1 MAVASDRMET
11 ITAEHG
17 AKRASSERETKPLNG
32 RGQHLLFSF
41 FGWLFCNGFRLH
53 CCSAIFVLTGKN
65 IKPLDVCVCAE
76 RFLRVVFCE
85 WSQSLEWKNFGLV
98 FGRWDSRVWR
108 QCASPPTQS
117 AVPGPIDFP
126 PKNKNQAGNLFSDVV
141 CYTYITHL
149 LLFAACTKTGHD
161 NWLVSLLGLGAWT
174 NVITAIFHSQW
185 ACDEL

>member
-41 FGWLFCNGFRLH
+41 FGWLFCNGFRLR

-65 IKPLDVCVCAE
+65 IKPLDVCVCWTV
-76 RFLRVVFCE
+76 FTSRVLWVISEFGV
-85 WSQSLEWKNFGLV
+85 KNFRARLWSMGFSSLTTV
-98 FGRWDSRVWR
+98 RKSTHTI
-108 QCASPPTQS
+108 SS
-117 AVPGPIDFP
+117 ARANRFSTE
-126 PKNKNQAGNLFSDVV
+126 NKNQAGNLFSDVV

-161 NWLVSLLGLGAWT
+161 NWIVSLLGLGAWT